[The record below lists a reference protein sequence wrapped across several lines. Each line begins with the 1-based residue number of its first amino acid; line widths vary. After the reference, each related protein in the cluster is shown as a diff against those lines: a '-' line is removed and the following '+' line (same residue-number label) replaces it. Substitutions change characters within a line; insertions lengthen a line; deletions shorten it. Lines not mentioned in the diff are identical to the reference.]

1 MPPAGQP
8 GHRVYDD
15 PASSPCNEFL
25 NGERNRHGTRDRDD
39 ADDYSLQSHGVLVLN
54 RAQNDHDWNIFHPIC
69 EGDDLFS
76 KVVLLVEGGGRG
88 LIESWKK
95 EERESKQITE
105 NGIELQVEELS

>member
-1 MPPAGQP
+1 M
-8 GHRVYDD
+8 YDD

-76 KVVLLVEGGGRG
+76 KVVLLVEGGGEGINRVLKERG
-88 LIESWKK
+88 TRIETDHR
-95 EERESKQITE
+95 ERYRIT
-105 NGIELQVEELS
+105 GRRTVVV